1 MKRLLSSA
9 LLLLALLAVG
19 CSRIKTVP
27 LNEVH
32 MSGSAFLSTTA
43 TVKAGQPVKFI
54 DNADGATHILV
65 VGTNG
70 LFAADPDAPTQLN
83 TDTGTTINAGQEN
96 DIVFPKAGTF
106 AVTCK
111 IHPAMQLAVTVTP

>member
-1 MKRLLSSA
+1 M
-9 LLLLALLAVG
+9 LLLALLAVG
-19 CSRIKTVP
+19 CSRVKSVP

-32 MSGSAFLSTTA
+32 MSSSAYLDTTA

-83 TDTGTTINAGQEN
+83 TDAGTTINAGQEI
-96 DIVFPKAGTF
+96 DIVFTKAGTF

-111 IHPAMQLAVTVTP
+111 IHPPMQLTVTVTP

>member
-1 MKRLLSSA
+1 M
-9 LLLLALLAVG
+9 LLLALLAVG
-19 CSRIKTVP
+19 CSRVKSVP
-27 LNEVH
+27 LDEVH
-32 MSGSAFLSTTA
+32 MSGSAFLNTTA

-70 LFAADPDAPTQLN
+70 LFATDPDAPTQLN
-83 TDTGTTINAGQEN
+83 ADAGTTINQGQEI
-96 DIVFPKAGTF
+96 DITFAKAGTF

-111 IHPAMQLAVTVTP
+111 IHPAMQLSVTVTP